1 MRSYAGRTADHDIDP
16 LFLQR
21 WSPRAFTGE
30 PIPESELAR
39 IFEAAR
45 WAPSSSNAQPWRF
58 LYARRDTPP
67 WPKFLGLLS
76 PTNQA
81 WAQHTAVLIVA
92 VSQTTRQPSGGGPPR
107 PSHSHSFDCGAAWLS
122 MALQATAMGWHA
134 HGMAGFDIPRAA
146 IELNVPADYRVEAA
160 IAIGRHGNKSALP
173 EAQQAREAPN
183 GREPISSF
191 TFEGGFRK

>member
-1 MRSYAGRTADHDIDP
+1 MTQFGGRTADHEIEP

-30 PIPESELAR
+30 PIPEPELSR

-45 WAPSSSNAQPWRF
+45 WAPSSSNVQPWRF
-58 LYARRDTPP
+58 LYARRDTPF

-76 PTNQA
+76 ATNQL

-92 VSQTTRQPSGGGPPR
+92 LSKATRQPASGGASM

-134 HGMAGFDIPRAA
+134 HGMGGFDIPRAA

-160 IAIGRHGNKSALP
+160 IAIGRRGDKSSLP
-173 EAQQAREAPN
+173 EPMQARETPN
-183 GREPISSF
+183 TREPISF
-191 TFEGGFRK
+191 FAFEGGFTK